1 MRFRYGLELIAVV
14 AVLSFCLLFF
24 LSGPIAGEGGVYTG
38 SDARASGEIVEM
50 TGRSAEEFRP
60 LVPQWTPPGSEIESG
75 LFALQAAIGGIIV
88 GLIFG
93 SWRCEK
99 KRRSSE

>member
-1 MRFRYGLELIAVV
+1 MQFRYGLELIAGI
-14 AVLSFCLLFF
+14 AVLSFCLLFY
-24 LSGPIAGEGGVYTG
+24 LAGPIAGEEGYAG
-38 SDARASGEIVEM
+38 SDARASEEIAEM

-60 LVPQWTPPGSEIESG
+60 LVPQWTPPGKEIESG
-75 LFALQAAIGGIIV
+75 LFALQAAVGGIIV

-93 SWRCEK
+93 SWRCQK